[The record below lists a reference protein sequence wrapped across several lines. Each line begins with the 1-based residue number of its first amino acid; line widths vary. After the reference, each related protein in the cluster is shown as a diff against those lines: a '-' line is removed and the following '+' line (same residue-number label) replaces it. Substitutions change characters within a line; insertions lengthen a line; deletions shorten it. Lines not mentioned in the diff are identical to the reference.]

1 VISRRTFAALSG
13 LPLFA
18 ASLGATD
25 FWSALRSSGHFALIR
40 HALAPGTLDPPGFR
54 LDDCATQRNLS
65 PEGRAQAV
73 RMGDLFRSNGIASAR
88 LYSSLW
94 WRCIDTATLMKLGE
108 VTPQPLLNFFGIDR
122 VARAPRLE
130 ALRAWIAAL
139 DLSQPTVLMTHG
151 EVISALTQNSVASGE
166 IVAVERQTDGQ
177 LVVRGRQTTA

>member
-1 VISRRTFAALSG
+1 VISRRTFATLSG

-25 FWSALRSSGHFALIR
+25 FWSALRSGGHFALIR

-65 PEGRAQAV
+65 PEGRTQAV

-94 WRCIDTATLMKLGE
+94 CRCIDTATLLKLGE

-122 VARAPRLE
+122 VQRAPQLE
-130 ALRAWIAAL
+130 ALRAWIATL
-139 DLSQPTVLMTHG
+139 DLSRPTLLVTHG
-151 EVISALTQNSVASGE
+151 AVISALNQTSADSGE
-166 IVAVERQTDGQ
+166 IVVMQRQADGQ
-177 LVVRGRQTTA
+177 LVVRGRQPTT